1 MQTQS
6 TEIAVRLY
14 ENSKLGSTYGKG
26 LYHSAIFNGTADVPS
41 HQVKYVLDFHPFTQ
55 WQHTAKS
62 DMDMDTVHLVYE
74 NADDNTLVSWVLRY
88 DTQTKR
94 KERVI
99 GFSTLDINSSQ
110 LELVIFDFAI
120 SLEQKWRLE
129 AKPCRQVEGKKVP
142 TLLAANYDMGYR

>member
-1 MQTQS
+1 MQTPS

-14 ENSKLGSTYGKG
+14 ENHKLGNTYGKG
-26 LYHSAIFNGTADVPS
+26 LYHSAIFNGTADIPS
-41 HQVKYVLDFHPFTQ
+41 YQVKYLLDFYPFSQ

-74 NADDNTLVSWVLRY
+74 NAEDTTLVSWMVRY
-88 DTQTKR
+88 DTKTKR

-99 GFSTLDINSSQ
+99 GFSTLDMDSSR
-110 LELVIFDFAI
+110 LELIVCDVAL
-120 SLEQKWRLE
+120 SLQQRWRLD
-129 AKPCRQVEGKKVP
+129 AKPCRQVEGKNCP